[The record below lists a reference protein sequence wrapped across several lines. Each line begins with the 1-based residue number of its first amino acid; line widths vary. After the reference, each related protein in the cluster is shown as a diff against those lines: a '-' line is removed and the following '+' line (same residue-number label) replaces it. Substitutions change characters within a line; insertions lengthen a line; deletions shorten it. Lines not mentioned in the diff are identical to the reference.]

1 MMRSPI
7 SAHMSRMPSS
17 NPEEHNV
24 ADDSVP
30 TVRMEGVGM
39 RYGRAAEVLRDIS
52 FELESGSFHFLTGP
66 SGAGKTSL
74 LKLIYLAERPSR
86 GLVSLFGRDTALTPR
101 RELPFLRR
109 RIGVVF
115 QDYRLLDHMSVFD
128 NAALPLRIA
137 RRKPASYR
145 SDVAE
150 LLTWVGLGRRFSAM
164 PPTLAGG
171 EKQRLAIARAVVNRP
186 EIILADEP
194 TGNVDHEMG
203 LRILRLLVELNR
215 QGATVLVASHD
226 QDLVAR
232 SGMPVMRLEQ
242 GRLTMPQSSQVRAQR
257 EPAQPPAADEP
268 DVSQDSLLDPEGPE
282 A

>member
-1 MMRSPI
+1 
-7 SAHMSRMPSS
+7 
-17 NPEEHNV
+17 
-24 ADDSVP
+24 
-30 TVRMEGVGM
+30 M
-39 RYGRAAEVLRDIS
+39 RYGRAAEVLKDIS
-52 FELESGSFHFLTGP
+52 FELEPGSFHFLTGP

-86 GLVSLFGRDTALTPR
+86 GLVSVFGRDVARTPR
-101 RELPFLRR
+101 RELPYLRR

-115 QDYRLLDHMSVFD
+115 QDYRLLDHLSVFD

-137 RRKPASYR
+137 KRKPASYR

-150 LLTWVGLGRRFSAM
+150 LLTWVGLGRRFNAM

-226 QDLVAR
+226 EDLVAR
-232 SGMPVMRLEQ
+232 SGKPVMRLEG
-242 GRLTMPQSSQVRAQR
+242 GRLSAPVASKAAPKPATSS
-257 EPAQPPAADEP
+257 PPE
-268 DVSQDSLLDPEGPE
+268 PE
-282 A
+282 APAPDEFDDEDDYQGDEE